1 MSGQQATFAITV
13 TSTCERRFRSNNRPW
28 PRNCQ
33 APFDN
38 RACLRAR
45 RKRPHATR
53 IQGWKWCRPQTL
65 ALVRFRGA
73 HADIRLS
80 KFAHATLSGERLDW
94 PASIQAFGSIAS
106 LVVAVAAF
114 WVPHKISKRALE
126 QAAVDKIARS
136 RIAQASLLPTLYRL
150 RSATSDFLEE
160 ESGELSFLGVR
171 REAESFDSNFFDLVP
186 EVAAILALAVESGA
200 IQKDVTELS
209 ILLFKTKEDLSSTT
223 KLQRD
228 GYHAAWI
235 NHKDIF
241 IDAARALNTL
251 SDKIIKEIEAQPS
264 SKP

>member
-1 MSGQQATFAITV
+1 M
-13 TSTCERRFRSNNRPW
+13 
-28 PRNCQ
+28 
-33 APFDN
+33 
-38 RACLRAR
+38 
-45 RKRPHATR
+45 
-53 IQGWKWCRPQTL
+53 
-65 ALVRFRGA
+65 
-73 HADIRLS
+73 S

-106 LVVAVAAF
+106 LVVASAAF

-126 QAAVDKIARS
+126 QAAVDKTARS

-160 ESGELSFLGVR
+160 ESGEPSFLGVR

-186 EVAAILALAVESGA
+186 EVAAILALAVESGS

-209 ILLFKTKEDLSSTT
+209 ILLFKTKENLSSTT

-228 GYHAAWI
+228 GYHTAWI